1 MEGGPGKRGERDM
14 ADAGEKGAA
23 KDAKAAPRDGA
34 DGADGATAPG
44 DAAPGKRKRLLPYVI
59 GGTLA
64 AGLGV
69 TAAIV
74 TQPHAHEPEVVQ
86 EQHEPE
92 PTPLDQLLPPY
103 PIALPQLIAGLAG
116 SGESARVNL
125 ILEVRLATPEGQAA
139 VIASCAK
146 GGAMYAPVRH
156 SLIML
161 LSGRQAA
168 ELRTPR
174 GMEEL
179 KLEILDRLKPILFP
193 DPSAGTITGIF
204 FDELLFS

>member
-1 MEGGPGKRGERDM
+1 M

-23 KDAKAAPRDGA
+23 KDAKAAPKDGA
-34 DGADGATAPG
+34 DGAAAPG
-44 DAAPGKRKRLLPYVI
+44 DAAPGKLKRLLPFII
-59 GGTLA
+59 GGTVA
-64 AGLGV
+64 AGLGA

-74 TQPHAHEPEVVQ
+74 TQPHKHDPEVVQ

-92 PTPLDQLLPPY
+92 PTPLDKLLPPY

-116 SGESARVNL
+116 NGESARVNI

-161 LSGRQAA
+161 LSGRQASD
-168 ELRTPR
+168 LRTPR